1 MSGRPGVGI
10 IGRTRGSC
18 PQSRHSG
25 QVAATYR
32 RWGLRCC
39 TLEQF
44 ALWFGSSSRSGEDD
58 FCKEAPTDFCRM
70 AQEAGRC
77 KRVLAGGEQRD
88 ARCAFGAAEA
98 IGR

>member
-18 PQSRHSG
+18 PERCHPG

-44 ALWFGSSSRSGEDD
+44 ALWFDSSSWSGEDD
-58 FCKEAPTDFCRM
+58 FCREAPTDFCRK

-77 KRVLAGGEQRD
+77 KRVLVGEGQGD
-88 ARCAFGAAEA
+88 ARRTWG
-98 IGR
+98 GD